1 MSVSIQALALHATV
15 TCSTFVEH
23 DSFSR
28 TKEMVKSLECQNV
41 DQNQYFNFSSGY
53 MACNARQGI
62 VSNNSSCLLK
72 KIVLFHC
79 KTKIKY
85 LLFIP
90 ISRPNLWTV
99 CLEIDIDI
107 VWRIVY
113 VGVEISFLMPSICH
127 FLSYDLCA
135 LAGFIKILNNSE
147 EATCFEH
154 TLLLQLLALDWL
166 LSQQFRQRS
175 VQWILHSNWTSIF
188 DIWFD
193 VSLVAIITLISQN

>member
-1 MSVSIQALALHATV
+1 MGLRTEGFVQDNIELHYVMSTRQLTKSSTMSFSIQALALHATV

-53 MACNARQGI
+53 MACNARQSI
-62 VSNNSSCLLK
+62 VSYNSSCLLK

-90 ISRPNLWTV
+90 IYAPL
-99 CLEIDIDI
+99 IA
-107 VWRIVY
+107 
-113 VGVEISFLMPSICH
+113 EISIFSTQFL
-127 FLSYDLCA
+127 
-135 LAGFIKILNNSE
+135 N
-147 EATCFEH
+147 
-154 TLLLQLLALDWL
+154 
-166 LSQQFRQRS
+166 
-175 VQWILHSNWTSIF
+175 
-188 DIWFD
+188 
-193 VSLVAIITLISQN
+193 